1 MRPRRKGTPVTDPV
15 ERVVNL
21 AYYLADQK
29 RPVSINRIRAE
40 VTGYPEDQDDAAFN
54 RMFERDKDDLRRF
67 GYVIDG
73 EADGQ
78 YRLDSRATFAS
89 STTLSPEE
97 AATLRVVC
105 AALLDDPAF
114 PFAED
119 LRFALVKL
127 SMTDDGQ
134 TPHGDDV
141 PAVSRL
147 ADEDPEDQGANVSS
161 LDEAVRGRKTVEFDY
176 RNSRGEDKHH
186 TIEPYGLF
194 AHSGRWYL
202 VGRDRDLDEIRTYC
216 VSRLADMRPN
226 PRAPRTPDFERPAD
240 FDVAAFTALPFQYG
254 SAGPI
259 TVRLRL
265 TGDAARRSADLC
277 AGKGTL
283 SAEGD
288 SLSWV
293 VDTRNTDR
301 LLRWAIENGPGISI
315 IEPAALADE
324 MSVRLSALAESHA
337 RREGSL

>member
-1 MRPRRKGTPVTDPV
+1 MTDPV

-21 AYYLADQK
+21 AYYLADQ
-29 RPVSINRIRAE
+29 RHPVSINRIRAE
-40 VTGYPEDQDDAAFN
+40 VTGYSEDQDDAAFN

-67 GYVIDG
+67 GFVIDG
-73 EADGQ
+73 ESDGR
-78 YRLDSRATFAS
+78 YRLDGRATFAS

-127 SMTDDGQ
+127 SVAGEGQ
-134 TPHGDDV
+134 TAHGDDIA
-141 PAVSRL
+141 AVSRL
-147 ADEDPEDQGANVSS
+147 ADEDPEFQGVNVSA

-176 RNSRGEDKHH
+176 TNSRGEDKHH

-194 AHSGRWYL
+194 AHSGRWYV
-202 VGRDRDLDEIRTYC
+202 VGRDRDLGEVRTYC
-216 VSRLADMRPN
+216 VSRLAGMRPN
-226 PRAPRTPDFERPAD
+226 ARAPRTPDFERPAD

-254 SAGPI
+254 STDPI
-259 TVRLRL
+259 TVRLSL

-283 SAEGD
+283 SGD
-288 SLSWV
+288 GDALTWE
-293 VDTRNTDR
+293 VDARDTDR
-301 LLRWAIENGPGISI
+301 LLCWVIENGPGIRI
-315 IEPAALADE
+315 VEPASLAAD
-324 MSVRLSALAESHA
+324 MGVRLSALADSHG
-337 RREGSL
+337 RHEGRL

>member
-1 MRPRRKGTPVTDPV
+1 MTDPV

-29 RPVSINRIRAE
+29 HPVSINRIRTE

-67 GYVIDG
+67 GYVIEG
-73 EADGQ
+73 ESDGQ
-78 YRLDSRATFAS
+78 YRLDGRATFAS

-105 AALLDDPAF
+105 TALLDDPAF

-134 TPHGDDV
+134 TPHSDEV

-147 ADEDPEDQGANVSS
+147 ADEDPEDQGANVSA

-176 RNSRGEDKHH
+176 TNSRGEDKRH

-194 AHSGRWYL
+194 AHSGRWYV

-216 VSRLADMRPN
+216 VSRLAGMKPN
-226 PRAPRTPDFERPAD
+226 SRAPRTPDFERPAD

-254 SAGPI
+254 STDPV

-277 AGKGTL
+277 AGKGSL
-283 SAEGD
+283 SVDGD
-288 SLSWV
+288 SLTWEV
-293 VDTRNTDR
+293 GVRNTER
-301 LLRWAIENGPGISI
+301 LLRWVIENGPGIRI
-315 IEPAALADE
+315 THPKALADE
-324 MSVRLSALAESHA
+324 MAARLSALAESHA